1 MEVIFI
7 RHLATPGNE
16 KRQYIGRTDEPLSDR
31 AVTAFREQ
39 QEGTEAA
46 AYPDIRFLTASPMRR
61 CVRTAELIWPGV
73 PVEVDPLLR
82 ECDFGRF
89 EGKTY
94 EELREEPGI
103 RRYDRL
109 SGRRVSGGIPG
120 TV

>member
-61 CVRTAELIWPGV
+61 CVRK
-73 PVEVDPLLR
+73 R
-82 ECDFGRF
+82 
-89 EGKTY
+89 
-94 EELREEPGI
+94 
-103 RRYDRL
+103 
-109 SGRRVSGGIPG
+109 SGGFFKPFGYGKISAG
-120 TV
+120 